1 MTKVFV
7 HGNPEVDA
15 LWGPLVDELRAR
27 GVADIVLL
35 SPPGFGA
42 PVPDGWDASM
52 RSYVEWLVGEL
63 EAIGG
68 ENGGEIDLVGHD
80 WGAGHVYGL
89 LDVRPDLIRSYAADV
104 AGLLHEDYVWH
115 DAAQA
120 WQTPDVGEQ
129 FIDGM
134 VSASLD
140 DRTALFT
147 GMGVAPEIA
156 RTLAEGVDEEMG
168 RCILALYR
176 DAVQPAVS
184 DLGARLFAADPPPGL
199 VINATADS
207 YVSPDL
213 GSEVT
218 TLLGAGELRL
228 EGLGHWWM
236 TEDPARAADGLV
248 EFWSGL

>member
-1 MTKVFV
+1 MFV

-15 LWGPLVDELRAR
+15 LWVPLVDELRAR
-27 GVADIVLL
+27 GVDDIVLL

-42 PVPDGWDASM
+42 PVTDGWDASV

-63 EAIGG
+63 EAIVG
-68 ENGGEIDLVGHD
+68 NCGGEIDLVGHD

-89 LDVRPDLIRSYAADV
+89 LDTRPDLIRSYAADV

-134 VSASLD
+134 VSAPLE

-147 GMGVAPEIA
+147 GMGVSPEIA
-156 RTLAEGVDEEMG
+156 SALANGVDEEMG

-176 DAVQPAVS
+176 DAAQPAMS
-184 DLGARLFAADPPPGL
+184 ELGSRLFATDLPPGL
-199 VINATADS
+199 VINATADP
-207 YVSPDL
+207 YVSPGL
-213 GSEVT
+213 GSEVAG
-218 TLLGAGELRL
+218 LLGARELPL
-228 EGLGHWWM
+228 PDLGHWWM
-236 TEDPARAADGLV
+236 TEDPAQAADGLV
-248 EFWSGL
+248 KFWSGL